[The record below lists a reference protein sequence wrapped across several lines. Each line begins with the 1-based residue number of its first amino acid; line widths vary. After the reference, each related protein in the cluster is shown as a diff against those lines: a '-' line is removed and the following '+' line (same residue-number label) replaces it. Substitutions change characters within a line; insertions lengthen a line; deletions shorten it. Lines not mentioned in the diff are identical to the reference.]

1 MVLFPSLDLS
11 LAHTAKEPKVVWC
24 YISWMVWLNC
34 CERDGNQF
42 LGFAWCFNPA
52 SPRTWVM
59 YLNKQF
65 KVTKIRIYKINKKWF
80 KFEKKKLFLR
90 RQLFLSFISSLF
102 LSWQKKYFL
111 LLKERF
117 LDENLSK
124 TNFQW
129 KIIKMI
135 VYYFF
140 YFFKAHR
147 SFWAWLGHSF

>member
-1 MVLFPSLDLS
+1 MIVIWKWIIIIFFNFLKFIFNVITFKKVKNIIKKNQSMVLFPSLDLS

-80 KFEKKKLFLR
+80 KFEKK
-90 RQLFLSFISSLF
+90 I
-102 LSWQKKYFL
+102 YFL
-111 LLKERF
+111 EDNYFCHSYPL
-117 LDENLSK
+117 
-124 TNFQW
+124 
-129 KIIKMI
+129 
-135 VYYFF
+135 FF
-140 YFFKAHR
+140 YLDKKNIFFY
-147 SFWAWLGHSF
+147 